1 MRYLT
6 WSSAVRPGGFYTSN
20 KYFHFAI
27 GFGRPLLIFAQ
38 NLKTGMLVRSVKS
51 LLVAVFSL
59 SLLVSPLLLVAQPE
73 GEHHKE
79 EVKGEQEK
87 IDPAKL
93 IIEHV
98 SDGHEYHFVTIGHKP
113 VSIPLPVIL
122 YSPEK
127 GFTAFMSSA
136 FHHGH
141 EAHQGY
147 RLMSEDFMKE
157 HKLDEVKDE
166 KGKPVY
172 KNDKIYAV
180 DDAGMPI
187 LDAKVYDFSLTRN
200 ATQMLISVFLLIW
213 LMTSIAKKYKKG
225 VGQTS
230 APKGFQNAIE
240 PIITFVRDDVG
251 KANLGHSYEKYM
263 PLLLT
268 VFFFILINN
277 LIGLIPGTANVT
289 GNISFTAVLGLI
301 SFVVILFSTNKHFW
315 GHIFNPPVP
324 MGVKPILVPVEIM
337 GIFTKPFAL
346 IIRLFANMISGH
358 VIILAFICLIF
369 IFGAMNT
376 ALGWGTSPFFIL
388 LAVFIYVIEILVA
401 FLQAYIF
408 ANLTAVFIGQAFEGG
423 HDHHDGHGHD
433 EPAVI

>member
-1 MRYLT
+1 
-6 WSSAVRPGGFYTSN
+6 
-20 KYFHFAI
+20 
-27 GFGRPLLIFAQ
+27 
-38 NLKTGMLVRSVKS
+38 MLVRSVKS

-59 SLLVSPLLLVAQPE
+59 SLAISPLLLVAQHGE
-73 GEHHKE
+73 GESVNETHAEGKE
-79 EVKGEQEK
+79 EKETLN
-87 IDPAKL
+87 PAKL

-98 SDGHEYHFVTIGHKP
+98 SDGHEYHFMNIGHHP

-127 GFTAFMSSA
+127 GFSAFMSSA
-136 FHHGH
+136 FHHGK
-141 EAHQGY
+141 EAHEGY
-147 RLMSEDFMKE
+147 VLITEEYLKE
-157 HKLDEVKDE
+157 HKDIEEMKDAQ
-166 KGKPVY
+166 GKPLF
-172 KNDKIYAV
+172 KNDKIYA
-180 DDAGMPI
+180 
-187 LDAKVYDFSLTRN
+187 LDENGKPSLTAKVYDFSLTRN

-213 LMTSIAKKYKKG
+213 LMSSIAKRYKRG
-225 VGQTS
+225 VGETS

-251 KANLGHSYEKYM
+251 KANLGQNYEKYT
-263 PLLLT
+263 PLLLSI
-268 VFFFILINN
+268 FFFILINN
-277 LIGLIPGTANVT
+277 LIGLIPGSANVT
-289 GNISFTAVLGLI
+289 GNISFTAMLGLI
-301 SFVVILFSTNKHFW
+301 AFVVIMFSTNKHYW
-315 GHIFNPPVP
+315 AHIFNPPVP
-324 MGVKPILVPVEIM
+324 GGVKPILIPVEIL

-376 ALGWGTSPFFIL
+376 ALGWGTSPFFVL

-423 HDHHDGHGHD
+423 HEHHDAHGHD
-433 EPAVI
+433 EPAII